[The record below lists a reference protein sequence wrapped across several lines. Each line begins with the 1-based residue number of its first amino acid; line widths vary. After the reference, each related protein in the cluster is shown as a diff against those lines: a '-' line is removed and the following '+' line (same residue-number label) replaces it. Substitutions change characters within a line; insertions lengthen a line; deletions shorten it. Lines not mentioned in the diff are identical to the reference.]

1 MIGQDPP
8 DDRWLDDVLRWL
20 HGLADRLAQAAA
32 DTRRVTGQIE
42 RCWVDDHGRDRV
54 ERAGLV
60 QRQLDRDAV
69 ACAELA
75 RHVARTVR
83 EQPALLGPVDVSDT
97 GSPPPVPGGPL
108 LGSTAVRRVDAARG
122 MRIATLSDAES
133 MPGNDH

>member
-32 DTRRVTGQIE
+32 DTRCVIGRLE
-42 RCWVDDHGRDRV
+42 RCWPDDHGRDRV

-60 QRQLDRDAV
+60 QRQLDRDAA

-83 EQPALLGPVDVSDT
+83 EQPASLGPVDVSDT
-97 GSPPPVPGGPL
+97 ESVPPVPGGPL
-108 LGSTAVRRVDAARG
+108 LAGTSVRRMDAARG
-122 MRIATLSDAES
+122 MRIATLSDTES
-133 MPGNDH
+133 MPANDR